1 MVNDAH
7 AHGRAGSLR
16 RHPTAKLDQYLEDRL
31 SEEQSQRIGEHL
43 EVCQPCREEAQQRSK
58 VLRLARQLQPAS
70 VLSTSDVR
78 GVKGWKVVVGLLC
91 IGALGCVLLLTAW
104 VLGGDQDHEPS
115 AEVGASSPAAALLA
129 EYRKHQVPAQ
139 QLGYEDILNVRNTG
153 FACPLLTGL
162 GYSYRDAQIIHNGNG
177 EVAVDLLLT
186 RGERTVRILETRQLK
201 FEGGQQF
208 REPSSVKAAGKRS
221 GPQPPHLKVQD
232 QPVDKDSPADSFKVM
247 VTVKGAS
254 YLIEGQGTQ
263 QEKEQM
269 VNYVALSEKAR
280 LMSLD
285 SYPQDGVRDRFVRG
299 FGRLV
304 GQ

>member
-7 AHGRAGSLR
+7 AHGRAGSPR

-43 EVCQPCREEAQQRSK
+43 HVCQPCREEAQRRSK
-58 VLRLARQLQPAS
+58 VLRLVRQQRPTS

-91 IGALGCVLLLTAW
+91 VGAIGCVLLLTAW
-104 VLGGDQDHEPS
+104 VLGGDIEQEPQAEGS
-115 AEVGASSPAAALLA
+115 ANSPAAALLE

-139 QLGYEDILNVRNTG
+139 SLGYEDILNVRNTG

-162 GYSYRDAQIIHNGNG
+162 GYSYRDAQIIQNGDG
-177 EVAVDLLLT
+177 DVSVELFLT
-186 RGERTVRILETRQLK
+186 RGEHKVRILETRQLQVDK
-201 FEGGQQF
+201 EQQNLQT
-208 REPSSVKAAGKRS
+208 SAVAAAGSKAAATH
-221 GPQPPHLKVQD
+221 PQLDVQD
-232 QPVDKDSPADSFKVM
+232 QPVAKELPEDSFKVL
-247 VTVKGAS
+247 VSVKGAS
-254 YLIEGQGTQ
+254 YLIEGRGTQ

-280 LMSLD
+280 LMSFD

-299 FGRLV
+299 FERLV